1 MLSLLIICVIVTGC
15 TKEEDTFEHY
25 DLKDKDLN
33 TYIYHSDERGKEIY
47 VLADL
52 TPSTYESC
60 LTGLFY
66 KVAENDYILLET
78 LEFNQRESYKKNNV
92 YQFYNDKL
100 YGVGNG
106 ISPMVFEIKLNG
118 KKSKIKMPISSI
130 EHIINFIEDLR
141 NSNLLYDNKN
151 IQIDFN
157 GGETL
162 LNKQFIFSFIKLTQ
176 NHGYRYS
183 LTTNGTLIDQEI
195 IDLINKYKINI
206 QVSLDGNKESH
217 DLNRKFNNSE
227 GSFDIVL
234 LKLKEIQSKCPNI
247 KLTTVCVVTP
257 ETVKNFAENVKFL
270 FFNGFYDI
278 GTTVCSDYI
287 WSENDYLEYK
297 KQLKIL
303 GDFYIKCIEENNYF
317 SFNVFRNK
325 IENTLRGFS
334 KGKCDAIKG
343 QLAILPDGNILPCGV
358 FIGCKNEEDFY
369 IDGRPYGLGRC
380 IGSGTTSR
388 VSTPTI

>member
-1 MLSLLIICVIVTGC
+1 MIFELVTTKNCNLNC
-15 TKEEDTFEHY
+15 TYCFE
-25 DLKDKDLN
+25 
-33 TYIYHSDERGKEIY
+33 
-47 VLADL
+47 
-52 TPSTYESC
+52 
-60 LTGLFY
+60 
-66 KVAENDYILLET
+66 
-78 LEFNQRESYKKNNV
+78 
-92 YQFYNDKL
+92 
-100 YGVGNG
+100 
-106 ISPMVFEIKLNG
+106 G

-183 LTTNGTLIDQEI
+183 LTTNGTLIDQEV

-206 QVSLDGNKESH
+206 QVSLDGNKKSH

-325 IENTLRGFS
+325 IENTLLGFS

-343 QLAILPDGNILPCGV
+343 QLAILPDGSILPCGV

-369 IDGRPYGLGRC
+369 IGDIKKGIDSKKVNWLLDSVEKIDYSSCKKCSLFGRC
-380 IGSGTTSR
+380 KNDCMALNNRINKNMLKCDLTTCYTNQIEIFEVDR
-388 VSTPTI
+388 ILEYFFIHKNKNFYKYFKQYLPKDYIH